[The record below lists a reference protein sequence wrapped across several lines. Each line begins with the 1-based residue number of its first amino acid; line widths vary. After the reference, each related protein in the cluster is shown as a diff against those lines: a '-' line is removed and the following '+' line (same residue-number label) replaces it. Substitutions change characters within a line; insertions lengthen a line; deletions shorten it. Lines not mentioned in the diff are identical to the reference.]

1 MTEPTPPGLSQ
12 QTEPK
17 TQPGVAQGA
26 APGATDTAAQD
37 AQEAAAIQ
45 RHRKLKIAGGV
56 VLLIAVGLI
65 VWRVFFSTPSLP
77 GSIVAVSG
85 RIEGDDS
92 AVASKTTGRILEVR
106 VREGDTVNAGDVIAI
121 LDDAQIRARQD
132 QAQDALMSAEAKGD
146 AARQQIAVLQQQLD
160 QSQLQVEQSKFDT
173 EGRVKQAQ
181 ADVAAAQ
188 SELAQQQAAYQIAAF
203 DKDAYTRLAKSGAVS
218 ERQGLQASTAADQ
231 QAAAVA
237 AAQRRVEAAQAALT
251 TAQGILS
258 NPGIRESQV
267 ALVKRQVAEQQAEVA
282 SAAAQ
287 TQQARSQLA
296 EAEDNRNDLTIRAP
310 FTGTVVT
317 RAAEPG
323 EVIPAGTAVITLLD
337 LTKVYLRGFVPEGD
351 IGKIKVGQPA
361 RVYLDSNPQQPVDA
375 YVSRIDPQATFTPE
389 NTYFRD
395 DRIKQVV
402 GIKLQL
408 KSGFGFAKPGMP
420 VDGEVLVDGSTW
432 PKDTH
437 K

>member
-12 QTEPK
+12 QAAPK
-17 TQPGVAQGA
+17 TQPDATPGA
-26 APGATDTAAQD
+26 AEPAAQD
-37 AQEAAAIQ
+37 AQEAAAD
-45 RHRKLKIAGGV
+45 RRRSLRIAGGA
-56 VLLIAVGLI
+56 VLLIVVGLVI
-65 VWRVFFSTPSLP
+65 WRVFFSTPALP
-77 GSIVAVSG
+77 ANIVPVSG

-92 AVASKTTGRILEVR
+92 AVASKTTGRILEIR
-106 VREGDTVNAGDVIAI
+106 VREGDSVNAGDIIAI
-121 LDDAQIRARQD
+121 LDDAQIRARED
-132 QAQDALMSAEAKGD
+132 QAQDALTAAEAKGD

-160 QSQLQVEQSKFDT
+160 QSQMQVGQSKFDT
-173 EGRVKQAQ
+173 EGRVKQAG
-181 ADVAAAQ
+181 ADLAAAQ
-188 SELAQQQAAYQIAAF
+188 SDLAQQQAAYQIAAF
-203 DKDAYTRLAKSGAVS
+203 DKEAYTRLAKTGAVS
-218 ERQGLQASTAADQ
+218 ERQGLQASTTADQ

-237 AAQRRVEAAQAALT
+237 AAQRRVEAAQDVLT

-267 ALVKRQVAEQQAEVA
+267 ALVKRQIAEQQAEVA

-287 TQQARSQLA
+287 TQQAHAQLA

-361 RVYLDSNPQQPVDA
+361 RVFLDSNPQKPVDA

-408 KSGFGFAKPGMP
+408 TASFGFAKPGMP
-420 VDGEVLVDGSTW
+420 VDGEVLVQGTVW
-432 PKDTH
+432 PKVTR